1 MKGQNII
8 VPVIGPMA
16 HSSSDLQ
23 LITKTILDT
32 EPWERDTGVIPLPW
46 RGEKQAEIRQRAGTS
61 GLCFGVMRWDGVIM
75 VHPPVLRGI
84 EMTIDKLRAEG
95 HEVC

>member
-8 VPVIGPMA
+8 VSVIGPMA
-16 HSSSDLQ
+16 HSPSDLQ
-23 LITKTILDT
+23 LLTKTILDA

-46 RGEKQAEIRQRAGTS
+46 RDEKQAEIRQRARAS
-61 GLCFGVMRWDGVIM
+61 GLCFGIMKWDGVIM
-75 VHPPVLRGI
+75 VHPPVLRAI
-84 EMTIDKLRAEG
+84 EVTIGKLRAAG